1 MQRRSWVALATTT
14 SFLGLASCSSGPV
27 QVFPDIAAAMK
38 AIESLASGH
47 KKSGAW
53 TLAQMLNHAAQS
65 IEFSIQGFPQ
75 MKSGAFRHTV
85 GAAAFAVFDARGKM
99 SHALDEPIP
108 GAAAL
113 DAGAA
118 LPEAIERALKAWRD
132 FEAHSGVLKPHFA
145 YGELNKLQYTRAH
158 LMHLANHWNE
168 ISLAAAPSTPK
179 PVTAP

>member
-1 MQRRSWVALATTT
+1 MQRRSLIILGVCGAPLA
-14 SFLGLASCSSGPV
+14 ACSSAPV
-27 QVFPDIAAAMK
+27 QQFPNIASAMK
-38 AIESLASGH
+38 AVESLAAGH

-75 MKSGAFRHTV
+75 MKSAAFRHTV
-85 GAAAFAVFDARGKM
+85 GSAAFAVFDARGKM

-113 DAGAA
+113 DAHSA
-118 LPEAIERALKAWRD
+118 LPAAIERALKAWRD
-132 FEAHSGVLKPHFA
+132 FEAHSGALKPHFA
-145 YGELNKLQYTRAH
+145 YGELDKTQYTRAH

-168 ISLAAAPSTPK
+168 VSRA
-179 PVTAP
+179 